1 MASEYDIYRAYAGMN
16 TPQSKFDYFLDG
28 VQRLQKVA
36 NENRRLDLQ
45 EKRLEK
51 EDDRAQDRLDLQVSQ
66 EDRMQQQFDYNK
78 NKDIEDRKYNKQM
91 QAWNSITDFA
101 KSLPEGVRYNFMEK
115 QANSV
120 MDADFMDS
128 QNLWDNMKAFK
139 EAEEDGIVQGD
150 MYYNLKNEDSADKI
164 EQALKIG
171 VIKDNTKKQHLQ
183 NRINNIRKAE
193 KKWKPF
199 DLDLLSFKDK
209 STYEAI
215 KADYDDKLEMLMSEK
230 TSGLPPT
237 DPDLGNKVATLETQL
252 KGYQK
257 RASTAPL
264 PEFTASTES
273 LQMITDDDDLM
284 TAFFADQ
291 SNNLDDFIKGRS
303 GSPEPAEVKPDSV
316 TTTPPDTIKV
326 DDDSSGIQGSIWKP
340 AQKEVQIQS
349 AGGVS
354 TRTVGDFEISDNAPE
369 FLKDPIRRKN
379 LENKLS
385 SDIVDHRKQ
394 IDSIDNQLKQMD
406 GVMKTL
412 SGTQLEKVRA
422 RYDKQ
427 NLKKQGLENKLQEY
441 ESSLK
446 NIKKPNVN
454 TLASVE

>member
-291 SNNLDDFIKGRS
+291 SNNLDDFIKGRNIDVEEVPDVDPEEIKGEPKNV
-303 GSPEPAEVKPDSV
+303 GSPTSDFIEKYKGNPFPKM
-316 TTTPPDTIKV
+316 TPRDQINRQAAKTNLTREMNTIKKDIGNLERQISAAERV
-326 DDDSSGIQGSIWKP
+326 MKAPIKVGSVKSNT
-340 AQKEVQIQS
+340 AQ
-349 AGGVS
+349 
-354 TRTVGDFEISDNAPE
+354 RH
-369 FLKDPIRRKN
+369 RKN
-379 LENKLS
+379 LEVKLAQLNKDLINAQNQFN
-385 SDIVDHRKQ
+385 DI
-394 IDSIDNQLKQMD
+394 
-406 GVMKTL
+406 
-412 SGTQLEKVRA
+412 GTA
-422 RYDKQ
+422 TDF
-427 NLKKQGLENKLQEY
+427 
-441 ESSLK
+441 
-446 NIKKPNVN
+446 
-454 TLASVE
+454 ASVE